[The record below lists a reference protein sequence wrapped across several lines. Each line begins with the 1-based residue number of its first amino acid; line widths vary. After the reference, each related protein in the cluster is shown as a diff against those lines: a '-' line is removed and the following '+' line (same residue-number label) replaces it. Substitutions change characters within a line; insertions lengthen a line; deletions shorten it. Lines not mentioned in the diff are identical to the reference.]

1 MHTILRVESLKL
13 SCVVFLLKLPCAV
26 FLKVSFFHTTRLHRG
41 ERCNSFGDLHRLQ
54 MKLPP

>member
-26 FLKVSFFHTTRLHRG
+26 FLEVSFFHTTRLHRG
-41 ERCNSFGDLHRLQ
+41 ERCSSFGDLHRLQ
-54 MKLPP
+54 MLPP